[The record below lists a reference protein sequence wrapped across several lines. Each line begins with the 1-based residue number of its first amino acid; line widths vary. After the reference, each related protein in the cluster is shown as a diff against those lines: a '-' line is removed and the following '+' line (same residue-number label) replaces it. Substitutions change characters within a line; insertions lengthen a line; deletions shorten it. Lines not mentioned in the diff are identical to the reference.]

1 MKNTILALFLI
12 GLPLIGMSQTPVIK
26 SFYDKY
32 KNMDKVQDVQLQ
44 GWLLELASTFT
55 DEESAGNLL
64 KKITQLRVLI
74 MDEGNLVSQ
83 QEYKSLLKE
92 VKKSQFEEL
101 IQIKDGDQKIE
112 FLIREKGETITDVL
126 VVINGPDDF
135 VMLSLEGKLKF
146 SDLNDLNIEIEGAE
160 HFQKLPEAK
169 KDLPRA

>member
-74 MDEGNLVSQ
+74 MDEGNLVSP

-126 VVINGPDDF
+126 VVINGLDDF